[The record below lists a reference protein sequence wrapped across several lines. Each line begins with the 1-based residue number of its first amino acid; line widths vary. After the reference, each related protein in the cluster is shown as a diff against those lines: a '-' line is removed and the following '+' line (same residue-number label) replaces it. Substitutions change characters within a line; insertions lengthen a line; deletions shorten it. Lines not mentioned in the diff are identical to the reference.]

1 MTQSNDVAN
10 QLSELAVEI
19 TVRVADMLS
28 SASKDMARDKRDQID
43 EMIQTNLPD
52 VVLNT
57 IFKTTSLHSTAGVE
71 HLKENL
77 SYYSD
82 QIAQRFIKNDM

>member
-1 MTQSNDVAN
+1 MTQSNDIVS
-10 QLSELAVEI
+10 QLSEIAVEI

-28 SASKDMARDKRDQID
+28 SASKDMEIAKRGQID
-43 EMIQTNLPD
+43 EMIQNNLPD

-57 IFKTTSLHSTAGVE
+57 LFKTQVLHSAAGVA
-71 HLKENL
+71 HLKENI

-82 QIAQRFIKNDM
+82 QIAQRLIKNDM